1 MTAMSL
7 SIADIATHLYV
18 LGATRSGKTNLL
30 LRLISLLSD
39 KERQSAFPCSIILID
54 PHGDAAL
61 SLAEIIQDWQNLLL
75 FDPEYTSFSF
85 NPLEL
90 YPKPISNSERA
101 LLIQNQVSELVT
113 ILVDVLNTDPSQ
125 TPRMQWIYRG
135 ALYYLYSFCDN
146 PTFLDLYYLMS
157 DMIRLPKE
165 DMAAMFTRADVAE
178 EVTNRTIEAISTLE
192 RNAFTGVL
200 NRIFNFVM
208 PSESITTRTFCS
220 RRSTLPFSKMLEPGF
235 ITIFRLSRANLP
247 NDFREVITNTLVL
260 KIYFL
265 VQQRARE
272 IEEKGLSPSSRKQVF
287 LFIDEFQVVQR
298 LTAIERMLSE
308 GAKFGLSLVIAHQN
322 MSQIRQELQESIL
335 SNARTI
341 CCFRTGPSD
350 ASKLAKL
357 FGERIR
363 GYADTRDILVKLPK
377 YTMVVRKSYSSMLAR
392 PDIWKVSKVRE
403 ALHRQ
408 SEAIAFMKGEME
420 KLYGGA
426 RAETE
431 PVYQKEMENIL
442 KERGQPMMSPLNW
455 RLLTH
460 LYYSEGKGFE
470 RSTFSYI
477 SRAFARD
484 YGWGLSL
491 IQNALDRLMGLG
503 YVSRREVTGMVYG
516 GKDQYNNPVWRLP
529 NPSNRDELERARTY
543 EYEITEA
550 ARRKFFS
557 RPEVK
562 SQRAGGPL
570 HRRVMDM
577 LIDEYRQKGC
587 WVEADYGEKHGQ
599 MPDIMV
605 IWPKLRNTDGSDN
618 DRRKG
623 LGGLVKESW
632 SPYEWDSRRAW
643 AIEIETSPSKNKRQV
658 RRNYEKCIKKSFEKI
673 IFVITTEEHRDAV
686 QRALCDVDPSSYNV
700 QLVDAGMS
708 IEDLR
713 RMLKEEEEQN
723 ASLEEEG
730 AQKLGAGKNQTG
742 DQEYG
747 ASQQVV
753 EMDEK
758 VNTKGAVPPSE
769 VTKQLSGVTLDDLIE
784 RKDKDTE
791 SSPDSVSGVDQV
803 KLYEILCVLDPNM
816 PQGRSEIMERYQG
829 ISGRQLSRYLAALVN
844 EGLAVVDRKKY
855 ILTERGRKVA
865 EVIRSS

>member
-1 MTAMSL
+1 VTAVSL

-39 KERQSAFPCSIILID
+39 KERQSVFPCSIILID

-61 SLAEIIQDWQNLLL
+61 SLAEIIQDWQNLLI

-90 YPKPISNSERA
+90 YPKPMSNSERA
-101 LLIQNQVSELVT
+101 ILIQNQVSELVT

-157 DMIRLPKE
+157 DMVRLPKE
-165 DMAAMFTRADVAE
+165 DMAAMFRRADVAE

-335 SNARTI
+335 SNARTV

-357 FGERIR
+357 FGERI
-363 GYADTRDILVKLPK
+363 GINADTRDILVKLPK
-377 YTMVVRKSYSSMLAR
+377 YTMVVRRSYSGMLAR
-392 PDIWKVSKVRE
+392 PEIWKVSKVRE
-403 ALHRQ
+403 ALHSQ
-408 SEAIAFMKGEME
+408 SEVIAFMKGEME

-442 KERGQPMMSPLNW
+442 KERGQPLMSPLNW

-460 LYYSEGKGFE
+460 LYYSQGKGFE

-477 SRAFARD
+477 SRDFARD

-503 YVSRREVTGMVYG
+503 YVSRREITGMIYT

-557 RPEVK
+557 RPEAK

-587 WVEADYGEKHGQ
+587 WVDADYGERHEQ

-605 IWPKLRNTDGSDN
+605 IWPKLRSIDSNGD
-618 DRRKG
+618 DRRG
-623 LGGLVKESW
+623 AGGLVKESW
-632 SPYEWDSRRAW
+632 SPHEWDSRRAW
-643 AIEIETSPSKNKRQV
+643 AIEIETSPGKNQRQV
-658 RRNYEKCIKKSFEKI
+658 RRNYEKCVKKSFEKI
-673 IFVITTEEHRDAV
+673 IFVITTEEHREAV

-700 QLVDAGMS
+700 QLVDVGMS

-713 RMLKEEEEQN
+713 RMLKKEEEQN
-723 ASLEEEG
+723 ATPEEDAQEPG
-730 AQKLGAGKNQTG
+730 AVKNQTVN
-742 DQEYG
+742 QEHK
-747 ASQQVV
+747 ASQPAMVMGESINPQ
-753 EMDEK
+753 E
-758 VNTKGAVPPSE
+758 AISPSE
-769 VTKQLSGVTLDDLIE
+769 VTEPFSGVALDNLIE
-784 RKDKDTE
+784 RKDKDTGF
-791 SSPDSVSGVDQV
+791 SPDSASGVDQV
-803 KLYEILCVLDPNM
+803 KLYEILCALDPNM
-816 PQGRSEIMERYQG
+816 PQGRAEIMKRYHG
-829 ISGRQLSRYLAALVN
+829 ISERQLSRYLAALVN
-844 EGLAVVDRKKY
+844 EGLAIVDRKKY
-855 ILTERGRKVA
+855 ILTEKGKKVA

>member
-1 MTAMSL
+1 MSL

-135 ALYYLYSFCDN
+135 ALYYLYSFCDE

-157 DMIRLPKE
+157 DMVRLPKE
-165 DMAAMFTRADVAE
+165 DMAAMFRRADVAE

-220 RRSTLPFSKMLEPGF
+220 RRSTLPFSKMLEPRF

-272 IEEKGLSPSSRKQVF
+272 MEEKGYGPSSRTPVF

-335 SNARTI
+335 SNARTV

-350 ASKLAKL
+350 ASKLSKL

-363 GYADTRDILVKLPK
+363 GHADTRDILVKLPK
-377 YTMVVRKSYSSMLAR
+377 YTMVVRKSSSSMLAR
-392 PDIWKVSKVRE
+392 PEIWKVSKVRE
-403 ALHRQ
+403 AVHSQ
-408 SEAIAFMKGEME
+408 SEVIAFMKGEME

-442 KERGQPMMSPLNW
+442 KERGQPLMSPLNW

-460 LYYSEGKGFE
+460 LYYSEGRGFE

-477 SRAFARD
+477 SRTFARD
-484 YGWGLSL
+484 YGWGSSL

-503 YVSRREVTGMVYG
+503 YVSRREITGMVYI
-516 GKDQYNNPVWRLP
+516 GKDHYSNPVWRLP

-557 RPEVK
+557 RPEAK

-587 WVEADYGEKHGQ
+587 WVDADYGERNEQ

-605 IWPKLRNTDGSDN
+605 IWPKLRSMDN
-618 DRRKG
+618 DDGDNRRA
-623 LGGLVKESW
+623 GGLVKESW

-643 AIEIETSPSKNKRQV
+643 AIEIETSPGKNQRQV
-658 RRNYEKCIKKSFEKI
+658 RRNYEKCFKKSFEKI
-673 IFVITTEEHRDAV
+673 IFVITTEEHREAV
-686 QRALCDVDPSSYNV
+686 QRALTDVDPSSYNV
-700 QLVDAGMS
+700 QLADVGMS
-708 IEDLR
+708 IDDLR
-713 RMLKEEEEQN
+713 RMLREEEEQD
-723 ASLEEEG
+723 AKGPE
-730 AQKLGAGKNQTG
+730 AGKNKTE
-742 DQEYG
+742 DQEYK
-747 ASQQVV
+747 ASQPVV
-753 EMDEK
+753 EMNEK
-758 VNTKGAVPPSE
+758 VNTEVAVSPSE
-769 VTKQLSGVTLDDLIE
+769 ITEQLSGVALDDLIE
-784 RKDKDTE
+784 RKDKDAG
-791 SSPDSVSGVDQV
+791 SLPDSASGVDQV
-803 KLYEILCVLDPNM
+803 KLYEILCALDPNM
-816 PQGRSEIMERYQG
+816 PQGRAEIIKRYHG
-829 ISGRQLSRYLAALVN
+829 ISERQLSRYLAVLVN
-844 EGLAVVDRKKY
+844 EGLAIVDRKKY
-855 ILTERGRKVA
+855 ILTEQGRKVA